1 MNNLTTKMS
10 QTSQK
15 FCPSVTF
22 SFNEF
27 LNLLCVFPAA
37 FLLQLCLHIIAF
49 TGSSRPGQKA
59 VEAMP
64 GI

>member
-27 LNLLCVFPAA
+27 LNLLWDHLSPLSITSRYHSNDFFFVRFKVPVPSS
-37 FLLQLCLHIIAF
+37 FLS
-49 TGSSRPGQKA
+49 T
-59 VEAMP
+59 
-64 GI
+64 